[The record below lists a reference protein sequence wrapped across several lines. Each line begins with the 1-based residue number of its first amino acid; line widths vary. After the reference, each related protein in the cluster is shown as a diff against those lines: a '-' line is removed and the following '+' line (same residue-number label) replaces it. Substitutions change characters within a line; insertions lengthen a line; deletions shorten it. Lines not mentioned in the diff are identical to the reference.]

1 MSPPAAPDRF
11 ARRLERAIADDRV
24 VEAMLSVPRDR
35 FVAPELVHAAWR
47 NRPLPIGS
55 GQTISQPLL
64 VARMCELLTLRG
76 GERVLDV
83 GGGSGY
89 HAAVL
94 SRLAHWVWSIER
106 REELVAVALSNLAAA
121 GIDNV
126 TMLVGDAADGYA
138 AQAPYGAINVA
149 AAAPELAALAPLEE
163 QLAVGGR
170 LIAPVGGERQQLV
183 LVQRT
188 AVGLRYA
195 AVAAVRFVPLV

>member
-35 FVAPELVHAAWR
+35 FVAPELVHDAWR

-64 VARMCELLTLRG
+64 VARMCELLTLGG

-138 AQAPYGAINVA
+138 AQAPYDAINVA
-149 AAAPELAALAPLEE
+149 AAAPELAALAPLEQ
-163 QLAVGGR
+163 QLTVGGR

>member
-35 FVAPELVHAAWR
+35 FVAPESVHAAWR

>member
-64 VARMCELLTLRG
+64 VARMCELLTLGG

-138 AQAPYGAINVA
+138 AQAPYDAINVA
-149 AAAPELAALAPLEE
+149 AAAPELAALAPLEQ
-163 QLAVGGR
+163 QLTVGGR

>member
-35 FVAPELVHAAWR
+35 FVAPELVHDAWR

-64 VARMCELLTLRG
+64 VARMCELLTLGG

-138 AQAPYGAINVA
+138 AQAPYDAINVA
-149 AAAPELAALAPLEE
+149 AAAPELAALAPLEQ
-163 QLAVGGR
+163 QLTVGGR
-170 LIAPVGGERQQLV
+170 LIAPVGGERQQLI

>member
-1 MSPPAAPDRF
+1 MSPSAAPDRF
-11 ARRLERAIADDRV
+11 ARQLERAIADDRV
-24 VEAMLSVPRDR
+24 VEAMRSVPRDR
-35 FVAPELVHAAWR
+35 FVPPELVHAAWR

-64 VARMCELLTLRG
+64 VARMCELLALRG
-76 GERVLDV
+76 GECVLDV

-106 REELVAVALSNLAAA
+106 REELVAVALANLAAA
-121 GIDNV
+121 GIANV

-138 AQAPYGAINVA
+138 AHAPYDAINVA

-188 AVGLRYA
+188 RGGLRRA